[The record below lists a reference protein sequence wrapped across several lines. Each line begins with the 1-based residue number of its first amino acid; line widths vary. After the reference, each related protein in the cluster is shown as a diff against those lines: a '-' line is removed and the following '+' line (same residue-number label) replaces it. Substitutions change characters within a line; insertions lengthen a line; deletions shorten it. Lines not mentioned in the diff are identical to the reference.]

1 MSAKKN
7 TGNDEEAVIEKL
19 DKVADT
25 LESASSQ
32 LSSAVTQQQLD
43 LARDRITALEGD
55 VEKIK
60 ENCKA
65 LVSRSTSHAHHASET
80 SRALRVM
87 YESLE
92 RDFAGLRA
100 LVLSSFALATVSL
113 MGLVVYAVVS

>member
-1 MSAKKN
+1 MSPKKN
-7 TGNDEEAVIEKL
+7 TGKGEDAVIEKL

-32 LSSAVTQQQLD
+32 LSNAVTQQQLD
-43 LARDRITALEGD
+43 LARDRIVALEGD

-60 ENCKA
+60 ENYKI
-65 LVSRSTSHAHHASET
+65 LVSRSTARAHHASET
-80 SRALRVM
+80 SQSLKTM